1 VAAADRRRVRRTGAG
16 LVAEQVRPEAVKS
29 VALRAAPEAVAQE
42 EQAEPA
48 VV

>member
-1 VAAADRRRVRRTGAG
+1 MAAADRRRVRLTGAG
-16 LVAEQVRPEAVKS
+16 LAAEQVRPEAGQP

-42 EQAEPA
+42 EQEEPA